1 MAKPATRKPAAARK
15 TAAAAP
21 ATRTAT
27 KSGGTGNGP
36 PGTATIKFSKDKY
49 GGTVRGAVNG
59 DPYRF
64 PTGVEVQATAAQLNS
79 LNDSYVEYETIT
91 PLAGEDAAEGS
102 AASSTLHNT
111 ATRLEPAAAA
121 PTLGEDGEPAAP
133 TELSQRTDKELT
145 EDSQQASKDQAGEGG
160 EEAKS

>member
-1 MAKPATRKPAAARK
+1 MAKPATKKPAARK
-15 TAAAAP
+15 AAAAP
-21 ATRTAT
+21 ARTAT

-36 PGTATIKFSKDKY
+36 PGTATIKIDKDKY
-49 GGTVRGAVNG
+49 GPTVRGAVNG

-64 PTGVEVQATAAQLNS
+64 PTGVEVQATAAQLSS

-111 ATRLEPAAAA
+111 ATRLEPAASA
-121 PTLGEDGEPAAP
+121 PKVGEDGEPAAP
-133 TELSQRTDKELT
+133 TELSQRTDKELA
-145 EDSQQASKDQAGEGG
+145 ESSQEASRDQAESG
-160 EEAKS
+160 EEAKR